1 MRDTFRSAALMASAL
16 MFLSA
21 LLAHVAPEATVR
33 VFSKDPAVVATG
45 TEYLKII
52 SWNFIAS
59 GIVFVSSSMFQAMGN
74 TIPSLVTSFTRIVVV
89 AIPVLLLAQAP
100 GFALRWV
107 WYLSVVSVT
116 LQMTLNLLLLR
127 REFRLRLTFEP
138 AAARAS

>member
-1 MRDTFRSAALMASAL
+1 
-16 MFLSA
+16 
-21 LLAHVAPEATVR
+21 
-33 VFSKDPAVVATG
+33 
-45 TEYLKII
+45 
-52 SWNFIAS
+52 
-59 GIVFVSSSMFQAMGN
+59 MGN